1 MLATH
6 CATLFQTVVT
16 SPLQAKKGYRD
27 KLQQLRTNTLRHP
40 LSDADVATVACAA
53 LFEDLSGGGWQAA
66 AATYDDALNLGLPG
80 KRAKSP
86 QYERLVERFIQTLT
100 RTPAKPARQRQA
112 VLRGLATFPR
122 NPELLSA
129 LVRGE
134 AHQALANRLRRYFDT
149 EGAKAP
155 STVGWLFA
163 LACELGR
170 PGAAARIRSLF
181 ERWVGGCGSRSQ
193 FCS

>member
-1 MLATH
+1 MATI
-6 CATLFQTVVT
+6 
-16 SPLQAKKGYRD
+16 G
-27 KLQQLRTNTLRHP
+27 
-40 LSDADVATVACAA
+40 CAA
-53 LFEDLSGGGWQAA
+53 LFEDLSGGDWQAA
-66 AATYDDALNLGLPG
+66 AATYEDALNLGLPG

-86 QYERLVERFIQTLT
+86 QYERLVERYIQTLAQ
-100 RTPAKPARQRQA
+100 TPAKPARQRQA

-149 EGAKAP
+149 ECAKAP

-163 LACELGR
+163 LVCEMGR

-181 ERWVGGCGSRSQ
+181 ER
-193 FCS
+193 